1 MFTPKITKAPEPE
14 DIIWQNLGLRDCNS
28 YMRKLF
34 TFTIT
39 AILLGGSFGIVYGLT
54 KAQDS
59 AGNDRVL
66 SIIISVVIALVNIII
81 GRIF

>member
-54 KAQDS
+54 KAQD
-59 AGNDRVL
+59 
-66 SIIISVVIALVNIII
+66 
-81 GRIF
+81 